1 MNSFKLN
8 VAHLTDLPTPADI
21 VPMYEVEV
29 FHMIGLVMEIK
40 ARPVVFKWVNG
51 DKLVQECQN
60 ALDNQL
66 NQTV

>member
-8 VAHLTDLPTPADI
+8 VAHLTDLPTPAEA
-21 VPMYEVEV
+21 VSMYEVEV

-40 ARPVVFKWVNG
+40 ARPVVFKWIDG
-51 DKLVQECQN
+51 HKLEEECQQ

-66 NQTV
+66 KQPI

>member
-8 VAHLTDLPTPADI
+8 VAHLTDLPTD
-21 VPMYEVEV
+21 VKYMDQYEVEV

-40 ARPVVFKWVNG
+40 AKPVVFMWVDG
-51 DKLVQECQN
+51 HKLEKECQN

-66 NQTV
+66 NQVI